1 MCERETIEWSLCY
14 NLRESKLAIE
24 LRRDRPSEG
33 GPLTRDVVP
42 NSLYHPM
49 TMLLKLRSSSIIW
62 ATPMNTFLPSIR
74 P

>member
-1 MCERETIEWSLCY
+1 MAGYSFK
-14 NLRESKLAIE
+14 ESRLAME
-24 LRRDRPSEG
+24 LRRERPSEG

-42 NSLYHPM
+42 NSLYHPI
-49 TMLLKLRSSSIIW
+49 TMLLKFKSSSMIW